1 MEMIHEYRCKL
12 FEHGGMEMNN
22 AVKRQ
27 FNKKKQKQKNLM
39 LLPLEF
45 ALFFSFLLPM
55 VNYENTI

>member
-1 MEMIHEYRCKL
+1 
-12 FEHGGMEMNN
+12 MNN